1 MLARLS
7 SPWKE
12 RRGLGSPTSL
22 VGFKPPAGCAG
33 GQDQEMGAAPS
44 AFSQLPKALELWG
57 SSTRWRR
64 DATVPKL
71 PQPRCGHWAVP
82 PLGQAPAAEAQV
94 VEKPPALIFACNNPV
109 GRA

>member
-12 RRGLGSPTSL
+12 RRGLGGPTSL
-22 VGFKPPAGCAG
+22 VGCKPPAGHAG
-33 GQDQEMGAAPS
+33 GQDQEIGAAPGAS
-44 AFSQLPKALELWG
+44 SQLPEALELWG
-57 SSTRWRR
+57 SSMRWRR

-71 PQPRCGHWAVP
+71 PQPRCGCWALP
-82 PLGQAPAAEAQV
+82 PLGQALAAEAQV
-94 VEKPPALIFACNNPV
+94 AEKPPALLFACNNSV

>member
-7 SPWKE
+7 SPRKE
-12 RRGLGSPTSL
+12 RRGLGGPTSL

-33 GQDQEMGAAPS
+33 GQDQEMGAAPGAS
-44 AFSQLPKALELWG
+44 SQLPKALELWG

-71 PQPRCGHWAVP
+71 PQPRCGCWALP
-82 PLGQAPAAEAQV
+82 PLGQAPAAKAQV
-94 VEKPPALIFACNNPV
+94 REKPPALLFACNNPV
-109 GRA
+109 GWA